1 MPNSGGPRTS
11 NLRGAVGRL
20 LAMRRACR
28 KPVVGH
34 RCAQPNLRFLKEY
47 WPPSRFECSALAIV
61 DRNNLRRLPTV
72 VTPREA
78 LLADPA
84 SASPRAVDKASP
96 FFFVM
101 NAGSGKKQ
109 ADETQVLIKNILGAA
124 GRPFGLRLVEN
135 ARDLAE
141 VAKKAVD
148 DARKAG
154 GIVVGAGG
162 DGTLCAVAQAV
173 YGSGCPF
180 GVLPRGTFNYFSRDH
195 GIPAEPAAAIAL
207 LLHARAFPV
216 QVGFVNAQMF
226 LVNAS
231 LGLYPKLLEDREA
244 YKQQFGRS
252 RLIALCAA
260 MITLL
265 RPHRHL
271 RLHIDH
277 DGDRHDIKTST
288 LFVGNNRL
296 QLEQVG
302 IDEAPLLLQNK
313 LVALAP
319 HAVGRLRQ
327 LLLSLRGALGALGDA
342 DDVTSLAFEQI
353 TVQPPSRRAR
363 TVKVATDGE
372 VHRLQTP
379 LVFRVGEQPLYLLK
393 PEPTLAEAHRA

>member
-1 MPNSGGPRTS
+1 MPNNGGAANER
-11 NLRGAVGRL
+11 RICVGRL
-20 LAMRRACR
+20 GCWWRCTVHIASMLLGIAALSQTYVFRA
-28 KPVVGH
+28 
-34 RCAQPNLRFLKEY
+34 EY
-47 WPPSRFECSALAIV
+47 RPPSRFECSALAIV
-61 DRNNLRRLPTV
+61 NRNNLRRLRTA
-72 VTPREA
+72 VTPHET

-96 FFFVM
+96 FFIVM

-109 ADETQVLIKNILGAA
+109 GDETQALIKNMLGAA
-124 GRPFGLRLVEN
+124 GRPFALRLVEN

-141 VAKKAVD
+141 VAKRAVD

-154 GIVVGAGG
+154 GVMVGAGG

-180 GVLPRGTFNYFSRDH
+180 AVLPRGTFNYFSRDH
-195 GIPAEPAAAIAL
+195 GIPAEPAEAIAL
-207 LLHARAFPV
+207 LLNARAFPV
-216 QVGFVNAQMF
+216 QVGFVNERMF

-252 RLIALCAA
+252 RLVALWSALV
-260 MITLL
+260 TLL

-277 DGDRHDIKTST
+277 DGEQHDIRTST

-296 QLEQVG
+296 QLEQIG
-302 IDEAPLLLQNK
+302 MKEAPSLQQGK
-313 LVALAP
+313 LVAIAP

-327 LLLSLRGALGALGDA
+327 LALSLQGAAGALGDA
-342 DDVTSLAFEQI
+342 DDVNSLAFRQI
-353 TVQPPSRRAR
+353 TVRSPSRR
-363 TVKVATDGE
+363 VKLATDGE
-372 VHRLQTP
+372 VHRLKTP
-379 LVFRVGEQPLYLLK
+379 LVFRVGDEPLYLLK
-393 PEPTLAEAHRA
+393 YEPDIAEEHRA